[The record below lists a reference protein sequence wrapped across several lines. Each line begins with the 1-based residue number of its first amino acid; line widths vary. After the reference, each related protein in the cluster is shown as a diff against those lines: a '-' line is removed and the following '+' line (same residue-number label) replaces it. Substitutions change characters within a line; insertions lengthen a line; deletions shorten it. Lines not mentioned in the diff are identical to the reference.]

1 MSELDDAF
9 AHVRPRVAAGPFVG
23 LVLGSGLGGFAES
36 IRDAVHIPYALIPGF
51 PPPAVEGHA
60 GVLVAGTLDGVP
72 CIVLQ
77 GRAHLYEGH
86 HPDTLVLPV
95 RLLVRLGL
103 RALIVTNASGAVNPS
118 LQPASLMLIED
129 HINLLWRNPL
139 TGPVQPGE
147 TRFPDMSQPYDP
159 QLRSTAVRVALE
171 LGLALTPGVYC
182 AVQGP
187 SYETAAEV
195 RMFHRLGADAVG
207 MSTVPEVL
215 VARAAGVP
223 VLGIS
228 VIANFATGLRHTPL
242 SHEEVVAA
250 GQAVQG
256 DLTRL
261 LNGIV
266 RTFAPAEP

>member
-1 MSELDDAF
+1 MSQLDAAF
-9 AHVRPRVAAGPFVG
+9 AYVRPLLPEGPFVG

-36 IRDAVHIPYALIPGF
+36 MQDAVRVPYTLIPGF

-60 GVLVAGTLDGVP
+60 GVLVAGTMNGVG
-72 CIVLQ
+72 CVLLQ
-77 GRAHLYEGH
+77 GRAHFYEGH
-86 HPDTLVLPV
+86 DADTVALPV

-103 RALIVTNASGAVNPS
+103 RALIVTNAAGAVNPY

-139 TGPVQPGE
+139 AGPVQPGE
-147 TRFPDMSQPYDP
+147 TRFPDMSAPYDAK
-159 QLRSTAVRVALE
+159 LRATAVRVATE
-171 LGLALTPGVYC
+171 LGLALNPGVYC
-182 AVQGP
+182 AVSGP

-195 RMFHRLGADAVG
+195 RMFQRLGADAVG

-228 VIANFATGLRHTPL
+228 VIANFATGFRHTPL
-242 SHEEVVAA
+242 SHEEVVLA

-256 DLTRL
+256 DLTQL

-266 RTFAPAEP
+266 RTFATAEP

>member
-9 AHVRPRVAAGPFVG
+9 SYIRSRVAGGPFVG
-23 LVLGSGLGGFAES
+23 LVLGSGLGGFAGS
-36 IRDAVHIPYALIPGF
+36 FPHAVRIPYTMIAGF
-51 PPPAVEGHA
+51 PQPAVEGHA
-60 GVLVAGTLDGVP
+60 GVFVAGTLDRVP
-72 CIVLQ
+72 CVALQ
-77 GRAHLYEGH
+77 GRAHMYEGH
-86 HPDTLVLPV
+86 GMDMVALPV

-103 RALIVTNASGAVNPS
+103 RALIVTNASGAVNPL

-139 TGPVQPGE
+139 SGPVQPGE
-147 TRFPDMSQPYDP
+147 SRFPDMSEPYDAH
-159 QLRSTAVRVALE
+159 LRKTAVRVALE

-228 VIANFATGLRHTPL
+228 VIANYATGLRHTPL
-242 SHEEVVAA
+242 SHAEVVAA
-250 GQAVQG
+250 GEAVQD

-261 LNGIV
+261 LTGIV

>member
-1 MSELDDAF
+1 MSEVDDAF
-9 AHVRPRVAAGPFVG
+9 AYVRPRVRGGPFVG
-23 LVLGSGLGGFAES
+23 LVLGSGLGGFAEA
-36 IRDAVHIPYALIPGF
+36 IQDAVRISYESIPGF

-60 GVLVAGTLDGVP
+60 GVLVSGTMDGVP

-77 GRAHLYEGH
+77 GRAHIYEGH
-86 HPDTLVLPV
+86 DPGTVALPV
-95 RLLVRLGL
+95 RLLLRLGL
-103 RALIVTNASGAVNPS
+103 RALIVTNAAGAVNPS
-118 LQPASLMLIED
+118 LQPGSLMLIED

-147 TRFPDMSQPYDP
+147 TRFPDMSQPYDAH
-159 QLRSTAVRVALE
+159 LRRTAVRVALE

-182 AVQGP
+182 AVSGP

-195 RMFHRLGADAVG
+195 RMFHRFGADVVG

-228 VIANFATGLRHTPL
+228 AIANLATGLRHTPL
-242 SHEEVVAA
+242 SHDEVVAA
-250 GQAVQG
+250 GSAVQG

-266 RTFAPAEP
+266 RTFGPAEA